1 MPLLDKAATERLVLA
16 SPSLATLGQPTLVPL
31 SPVLAE
37 LAGGYGG
44 VGWGGVGWWQWPPLF
59 ASREGVWPARK
70 YIGRTDPRVRY
81 RRRVIGAALGF
92 LVGVGVL
99 FAGLGS
105 M

>member
-44 VGWGGVGWWQWPPLF
+44 VGWGGVVAVAAFIRVQGRCL
-59 ASREGVWPARK
+59 ASQEIHR
-70 YIGRTDPRVRY
+70 
-81 RRRVIGAALGF
+81 
-92 LVGVGVL
+92 
-99 FAGLGS
+99 
-105 M
+105 